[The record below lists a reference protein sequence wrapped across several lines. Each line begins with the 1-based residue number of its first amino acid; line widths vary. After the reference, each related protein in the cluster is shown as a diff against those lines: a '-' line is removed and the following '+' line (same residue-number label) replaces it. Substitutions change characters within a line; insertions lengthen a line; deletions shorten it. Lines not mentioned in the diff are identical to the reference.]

1 MLSPADGMVKPVGA
15 NPQASA
21 FFQTYLAGPIII
33 ALFVG
38 WKLYSRIW
46 KWYVPAHEMDIT
58 SGRRS
63 LELDPD
69 DMPPK
74 KTWKNAPMR
83 VVRALF

>member
-1 MLSPADGMVKPVGA
+1 
-15 NPQASA
+15 
-21 FFQTYLAGPIII
+21 
-33 ALFVG
+33 
-38 WKLYSRIW
+38 
-46 KWYVPAHEMDIT
+46 MDIT